1 MGALITGA
9 AAWVVGD
16 RDPAALRADLL
27 AGRPR
32 IAPDDVA
39 AVNPTRPAGVPGS
52 TWRRMS
58 RLARMAM
65 ALGDELIGHRDDLD
79 RDELAVVWGTAIGEV
94 VPTARFLERLFTEGP
109 DRASPL
115 NFQNSVYNAPAGH
128 LSIAMGLRGLSETVA
143 AGGATGLTAL
153 LRGVDILELGRAP
166 AVLVIAGDDHN
177 PVVAVAHR
185 LGRTPA
191 PIGEAVAAVLLE
203 KQGDGVAV
211 EVVPGV
217 EPGGMNPV
225 FARQVQLPDEPP
237 IQPIPGAHGPE
248 NVLGLSLSMGLAL
261 VVAATAGGGVVVDQE
276 GDSALT
282 ARIGG

>member
-1 MGALITGA
+1 MAALITGA
-9 AAWVVGD
+9 AAWVAGD
-16 RDPAALRADLL
+16 RSPARLRADLL
-27 AGRPR
+27 SGTSRLDQPPTTPARPE
-32 IAPDDVA
+32 
-39 AVNPTRPAGVPGS
+39 GVPSG

-65 ALGDELIGHRDDLD
+65 ALGHELIADRPDLD
-79 RDELAVVWGTAIGEV
+79 RDTLAVVWGSGIGEV
-94 VPTARFLERLFTEGP
+94 VPTSRFLERLFTEGP

-128 LSIAMGLRGLSETVA
+128 LSIALGLKGPSETVA

-153 LRGVDILELGRAP
+153 MRGVDLLTLDRAS

-177 PVVAVAHR
+177 PVVTTAHQ
-185 LGRTPA
+185 LGGTTG

-203 KQGDGVAV
+203 KTGDGVAV
-211 EVVPGV
+211 EVCCGV
-217 EPGGMNPV
+217 DPAGMSPV
-225 FARQVQLPDEPP
+225 FARQSQLPDEPQ
-237 IQPIPGAHGPE
+237 IQSVAGAVRPE
-248 NVLGLSLSMGLAL
+248 PVLGVSMSLGLAL
-261 VVAATAGGGVVVDQE
+261 VVAAVPGGGVVVDQE